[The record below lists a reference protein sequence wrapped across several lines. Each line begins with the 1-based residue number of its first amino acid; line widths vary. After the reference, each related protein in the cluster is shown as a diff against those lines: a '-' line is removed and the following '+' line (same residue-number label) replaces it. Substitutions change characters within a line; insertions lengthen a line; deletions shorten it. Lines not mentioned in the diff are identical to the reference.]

1 MSLAAVDSNPAFGA
15 ADWTRVLDSVTVR
28 WPGHVTMVTM
38 VMVTGSARLVRRF
51 KWQ

>member
-1 MSLAAVDSNPAFGA
+1 MSLAVDSNPAFGA
-15 ADWTRVLDSVTVR
+15 RVLDSVTVR